1 MIQVILCDNCIH
13 KDVCVYVC
21 AYRGECSHHK
31 TESAAKHVLRLLYA
45 DFMAE
50 ARKYASEAAGN
61 AGRGSS
67 EFTSIKRDR
76 ASFAKS
82 KADRVM
88 FYCRKIGFD
97 PSADGNNNTKGDTQ

>member
-21 AYRGECSHHK
+21 SYIGECSHHK

-45 DFMAE
+45 
-50 ARKYASEAAGN
+50 AGN
-61 AGRGSS
+61 AGRGYS